1 MSQNVKTE
9 ASAPPARQN
18 DKSSSWADALPMS
31 VDKEDTMNAKDVNI
45 CWNKILKA
53 IGLTSASESERK
65 LVKAGVYVYGALNG
79 TSRAGLYNGKITM
92 ANGTSFSASVIPI
105 ATGKYD
111 IRRFFRG
118 CADDS
123 YEFFKSTGVMETYGK
138 MVVKAEDLGIPARDA
153 FAMADWLGGC
163 QLMTISERNAHDK
176 SFSYSITRAAHAR
189 QDQTLEQVEAHVV
202 ENSLAAQ
209 AAVGTKFDEGRKF

>member
-111 IRRFFRG
+111 IRRFSVGVQMILMSSSSQLVLWRLMERWLLRQRIWVFRPEMLLLWLIG
-118 CADDS
+118 L
-123 YEFFKSTGVMETYGK
+123 
-138 MVVKAEDLGIPARDA
+138 VVV
-153 FAMADWLGGC
+153 
-163 QLMTISERNAHDK
+163 S
-176 SFSYSITRAAHAR
+176 
-189 QDQTLEQVEAHVV
+189 
-202 ENSLAAQ
+202 
-209 AAVGTKFDEGRKF
+209 